1 LPRTV
6 ASLSMLKTIRVILRR
21 FSACRTSTRKVL
33 SETSSYL
40 FKDNRIRLSTKP
52 LKTYPFYPY
61 IERVILY
68 QFNKRLYSGCHKSVI
83 NHSRVAFELLFRSYP
98 RNGCI
103 RNGCIY
109 TFVYNTGHPPT
120 SPCAHM

>member
-1 LPRTV
+1 
-6 ASLSMLKTIRVILRR
+6 MLKTIGVISRGSR
-21 FSACRTSTRKVL
+21 CTGRTSTTRKVL

-40 FKDNRIRLSTKP
+40 FENNQIRLSTKP

-83 NHSRVAFELLFRSYP
+83 NHSWVAFELLFRSYP

-103 RNGCIY
+103 HFRI
-109 TFVYNTGHPPT
+109 HHRPPT
-120 SPCAHM
+120 DLAVCAHVRLFWYSRKLVAQ